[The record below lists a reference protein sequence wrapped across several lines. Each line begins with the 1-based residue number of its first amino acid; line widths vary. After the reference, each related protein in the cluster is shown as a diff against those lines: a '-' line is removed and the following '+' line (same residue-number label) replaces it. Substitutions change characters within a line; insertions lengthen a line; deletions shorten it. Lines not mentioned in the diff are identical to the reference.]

1 MEGNSSSLEQPGRLR
16 EGWGRVLV
24 YYTVLRALIDV
35 LRASSIMM
43 FEGAVVVTIKQMGGD
58 YGLQKLFG
66 TFGAIIWGPIS
77 GQIIDMASSASG
89 GENYAPVFYTFFIMR
104 IISALLILKLNLS
117 FKKPAKKIFKV
128 IIMLIIDFY

>member
-1 MEGNSSSLEQPGRLR
+1 
-16 EGWGRVLV
+16 
-24 YYTVLRALIDV
+24 
-35 LRASSIMM
+35 
-43 FEGAVVVTIKQMGGD
+43 MGGD

-89 GENYAPVFYTFFIMR
+89 AENYAPIFYMFFIMR
-104 IISALLILKLNLS
+104 MMTSLLILKLNLS

-128 IIMLIIDFY
+128 KIFFITLVFNP